1 MDWTAATKTATK
13 TALLSLVQFIQSKEK
28 LLLEARNKALLRKAN
43 IASGII
49 VELKEG
55 GKILEDQLKLMD
67 EKYLELRQ
75 KLDYMRRKKMSS
87 SAGAY

>member
-1 MDWTAATKTATK
+1 M
-13 TALLSLVQFIQSKEK
+13 
-28 LLLEARNKALLRKAN
+28 
-43 IASGII
+43 
-49 VELKEG
+49 ELKEG